1 MGSGVQRS
9 PTKPANTSSHCC
21 PSTAEAVANGG
32 STAPSSTASSGT
44 SRGPA
49 RPGATCPKGT
59 RSLADL
65 CYDRFV
71 RCRRRDGTRDRLLSH
86 ARTKNDA
93 VGGVEWEVS
102 VDDDTVIRAHQHHAA
117 GARGEPR
124 ARRTK
129 KGALE
134 PRRRGPGTH
143 QRRFPHRE
151 VAPRLRWQ
159 EEGQAAAAVRGPHP
173 RSASWQQHPTR
184 GTVLD
189 AVRVPRPQG
198 SPGVGRA
205 SGLPTPARRQ
215 GLQSFARVVSK
226 AAATTQARHP
236 PHRPRARRPEG
247 APRGASGTPARR
259 FRPRG
264 LPQARRG
271 REVRERAQ
279 AVASDSDALRE
290 AGARLPGDGG
300 HRASLMMWLPS

>member
-1 MGSGVQRS
+1 M
-9 PTKPANTSSHCC
+9 
-21 PSTAEAVANGG
+21 
-32 STAPSSTASSGT
+32 
-44 SRGPA
+44 
-49 RPGATCPKGT
+49 
-59 RSLADL
+59 
-65 CYDRFV
+65 
-71 RCRRRDGTRDRLLSH
+71 
-86 ARTKNDA
+86 
-93 VGGVEWEVS
+93 
-102 VDDDTVIRAHQHHAA
+102 DDDTVIRAHQHHAA

-143 QRRFPHRE
+143 QRRFLHRE

-159 EEGQAAAAVRGPHP
+159 EGQAAAVVRGVLTPGQRHG
-173 RSASWQQHPTR
+173 STR
-184 GTVLD
+184 LEELCWTRCAGT
-189 AVRVPRPQG
+189 ARPQG

-226 AAATTQARHP
+226 AAATQARHP

-290 AGARLPGDGG
+290 AGAQLPGDGG